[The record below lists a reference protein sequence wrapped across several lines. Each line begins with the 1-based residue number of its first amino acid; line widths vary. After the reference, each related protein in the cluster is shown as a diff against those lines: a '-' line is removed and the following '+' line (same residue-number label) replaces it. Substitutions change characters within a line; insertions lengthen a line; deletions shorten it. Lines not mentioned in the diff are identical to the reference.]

1 MDWNTRLDT
10 VVTHAWEAWTQ
21 KGLGLDKEDREQT
34 AKSVRDAAANVYTE
48 DMDDEQWFQATVA
61 RLRGER

>member
-1 MDWNTRLDT
+1 MLGDQTRAALRGDDLIAHLPQG
-10 VVTHAWEAWTQ
+10 VV
-21 KGLGLDKEDREQT
+21 REQT

-61 RLRGER
+61 RLLGER

>member
-1 MDWNTRLDT
+1 
-10 VVTHAWEAWTQ
+10 VVTHAWEAW
-21 KGLGLDKEDREQT
+21 KRLGLDEEDREQT